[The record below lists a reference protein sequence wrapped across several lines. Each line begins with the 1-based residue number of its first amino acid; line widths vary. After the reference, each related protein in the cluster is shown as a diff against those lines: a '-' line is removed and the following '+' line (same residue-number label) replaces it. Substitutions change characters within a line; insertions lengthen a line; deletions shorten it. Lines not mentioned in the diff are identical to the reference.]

1 MIQKLNQAD
10 VILGG
15 GGGGVLLTELVIL
28 ISYIWLGVFV
38 VCNFSYLEIVDILF
52 IV

>member
-1 MIQKLNQAD
+1 MEGLIFG
-10 VILGG
+10 ILRY
-15 GGGGVLLTELVIL
+15 L
-28 ISYIWLGVFV
+28 ISHILLGIFV

>member
-1 MIQKLNQAD
+1 MYSHALKKGKGKTAKRKYSRTQLIHN
-10 VILGG
+10 
-15 GGGGVLLTELVIL
+15 LLAT
-28 ISYIWLGVFV
+28 YIFV